1 QEIGDADEV
10 RSLLRA
16 GPIRAVASL
25 ALALIDDLA
34 RREIGVAAASLSR
47 PQEAQNPGIV
57 LADDIDDAALGL
69 GSGRPEERTAV
80 AARDVDGVDEI
91 NRREQ
96 ALITC
101 TAHVLAELLALLRR
115 DVRIRIDVVFREC

>member
-1 QEIGDADEV
+1 
-10 RSLLRA
+10 
-16 GPIRAVASL
+16 
-25 ALALIDDLA
+25 
-34 RREIGVAAASLSR
+34 
-47 PQEAQNPGIV
+47 IV

-69 GSGRPEERTAV
+69 GSGCPEERTAV

-115 DVRIRIDVVFREC
+115 DVRIRIDVVFRECLPAEGRRIGRIRLRWPAAFAGHAADGNGPLFDRPDRLARLAIEHIEEAGLA